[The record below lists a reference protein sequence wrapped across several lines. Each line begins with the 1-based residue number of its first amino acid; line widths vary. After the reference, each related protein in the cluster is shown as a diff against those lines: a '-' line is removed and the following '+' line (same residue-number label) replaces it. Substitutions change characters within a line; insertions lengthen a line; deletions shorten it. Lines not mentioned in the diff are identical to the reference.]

1 MKRITAPIILVL
13 SLILFTSCFDIM
25 EEVNF
30 NKNNSGTF
38 KFYFQFKN
46 ASILQQKANNE
57 MANTIN
63 EIRNVNNIYGIRN
76 FEYIVNNE
84 QYQFGLQFN
93 FDNINVLNQAL
104 QIIFKTDST
113 TYFAEQDGQIIR
125 YEHNNIMQ
133 NIDENLG
140 ESKAY
145 LDINQLFNDATYT
158 TKYTFESKIDSTKN
172 KNTNIDANTASNTL
186 YLINKEK
193 NIKSKTLADT
203 IYISK

>member
-1 MKRITAPIILVL
+1 
-13 SLILFTSCFDIM
+13 
-25 EEVNF
+25 
-30 NKNNSGTF
+30 
-38 KFYFQFKN
+38 
-46 ASILQQKANNE
+46 LQQKANNE

-63 EIRNVNNIYGIRN
+63 EIKNVNNISGIRN

-84 QYQFGLQFN
+84 DYQFGLQFN
-93 FDNINVLNQAL
+93 FDNISVLNQAL

-133 NIDENLG
+133 NIEENLG

-186 YLINKEK
+186 FLINKEK

>member
-1 MKRITAPIILVL
+1 MKRISTPFILLL
-13 SLILFTSCFDIM
+13 SLLLFTSCFDIV

-63 EIRNVNNIYGIRN
+63 EIRNVNNIYGVRN

-104 QIIFKTDST
+104 QKIFKTDST

-125 YEHNNIMQ
+125 YEHNNILQ
-133 NIDENLG
+133 IIDENLG

-145 LDINQLFNDATYT
+145 LDIDQLLNDATYS

-172 KNTNIDANTASNTL
+172 KNTNIDANSASNTL
-186 YLINKEK
+186 YLLNKEK

-203 IYISK
+203 IFIAK